1 LRRSSPSSLIVDPP
15 DGRMPMTTAEAE
27 KRRASRDRGTVGD
40 GPSNTFEDAEQ
51 FKRVSD
57 DVVQYQFTVDD
68 PVTYAQP
75 FTMSMPLT
83 PLSGGVLLHYE
94 CHEGN
99 LAVRNALS
107 AERAED
113 RAVAE
118 DLAKGIKR
126 QRRGVQES
134 GVGGGG
140 NRGRGAGA
148 APAAGGRGGRG
159 GDPADAN

>member
-1 LRRSSPSSLIVDPP
+1 MKITER
-15 DGRMPMTTAEAE
+15 
-27 KRRASRDRGTVGD
+27 
-40 GPSNTFEDAEQ
+40 
-51 FKRVSD
+51 FKRVAD

-68 PVTYAQP
+68 PVTYVRP

-83 PLSGGVLLHYE
+83 PLSGGVLLPYE

-99 LAVRNALS
+99 HAVANALS

-118 DLAKGIKR
+118 DLKKGIVR
-126 QRRGVQES
+126 PRRGVQES

-148 APAAGGRGGRG
+148 GAGAAGAAGAGARGRGA
-159 GDPADAN
+159 DPEDAN